1 MTEPKKLTA
10 LEKLDQRIEQLRN
23 RRAVIVQKET
33 GEQRKLRNRRASILG
48 GWLMANEPEKVALII
63 AKLQRPQ
70 DIAAFS
76 EGIYHCSNPL
86 TISYSTGSCTPSNS
100 QIPGEI
106 DHLPALN
113 RGSYDMDQTI
123 TVP

>member
-1 MTEPKKLTA
+1 MNEPKKLTA

-48 GWLMANEPEKVALII
+48 GWLMANEPEKVAAII

-76 EGIYHCSNPL
+76 DSASVPVPAN
-86 TISYSTGSCTPSNS
+86 
-100 QIPGEI
+100 EI
-106 DHLPALN
+106 AVDAN
-113 RGSYDMDQTI
+113 A
-123 TVP
+123 